1 MIQLFKLTLAIRR
14 ITPLAWV
21 RPGVVRPG
29 TWISGVYDAEVRGRA
44 P

>member
-1 MIQLFKLTLAIRR
+1 MIQLFMLTSTVRR

-21 RPGVVRPG
+21 RQGDVRPG
-29 TWISGVYDAEVRGRA
+29 ARIFGGTSAGGRA

>member
-1 MIQLFKLTLAIRR
+1 MIQLFKLTSVIRR

-21 RPGVVRPG
+21 RQGEVCPG
-29 TWISGVYDAEVRGRA
+29 TRISGVADARGRA